1 MIHTKE
7 SETEYITA
15 LLIKRIKRDFGKPC
29 KEQAV
34 GCAICDAY
42 RLVAYLEW
50 LMMVESI
57 ETTQKK

>member
-1 MIHTKE
+1 
-7 SETEYITA
+7 

-57 ETTQKK
+57 ETTQKNESKKR